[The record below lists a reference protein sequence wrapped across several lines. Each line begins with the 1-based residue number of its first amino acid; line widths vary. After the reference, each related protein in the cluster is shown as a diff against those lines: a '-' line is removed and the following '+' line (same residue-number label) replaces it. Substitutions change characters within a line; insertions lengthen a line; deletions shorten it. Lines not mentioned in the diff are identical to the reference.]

1 MRLTRRAVNRGPTHG
16 APNGRRGFPLATGS
30 WSKGRCRSCNP
41 FGSQA
46 FAGVLGRELVPV
58 QRGSARKVLI
68 ATSAGGHWVQMRR
81 LLPAFEGCELVF
93 AGVEPGLD
101 GDLGAARYYRVR
113 NVSRSDPLGFLVV
126 IREFA
131 RVIRAERP
139 EVVVT
144 TGAAPGLMALV
155 MGKLLAGSR
164 TVWIDSIANT
174 RRLSLSG
181 RLAWPVAD
189 AWLTQ
194 WAHLARPGGPEHWG
208 AVL

>member
-1 MRLTRRAVNRGPTHG
+1 MSERAAARR
-16 APNGRRGFPLATGS
+16 
-30 WSKGRCRSCNP
+30 
-41 FGSQA
+41 
-46 FAGVLGRELVPV
+46 
-58 QRGSARKVLI
+58 VLI

-93 AGVEPGLD
+93 AGTEAVLD
-101 GDLGAARYYRVR
+101 ADLAPARYYRVR
-113 NVSRSDPLGFLVV
+113 NVSRSDPMGFLVSL
-126 IREFA
+126 REFT

-139 EVVVT
+139 DVVVT

-155 MGKLLAGSR
+155 VAKVFLRRCR

-174 RRLSLSG
+174 RKLSLSG

-194 WAHLARPGGPEHWG
+194 WEHLAVSGGPEHWG

>member
-1 MRLTRRAVNRGPTHG
+1 ML
-16 APNGRRGFPLATGS
+16 
-30 WSKGRCRSCNP
+30 
-41 FGSQA
+41 
-46 FAGVLGRELVPV
+46 E
-58 QRGSARKVLI
+58 RGSPRKVLI

-93 AGVEPGLD
+93 AGVEPVLD
-101 GDLGAARYYRVR
+101 ADLGPARYYRVR
-113 NVSRSDPLGFLVV
+113 NVSRSDPVGFLVSL
-126 IREFA
+126 REFA
-131 RVIRAERP
+131 RMIRAERP
-139 EVVVT
+139 DVVVT

-155 MGKLLAGSR
+155 VAKLLGRSR

-194 WAHLARPGGPEHWG
+194 WEHLARPGGPEHWG